1 MDIMITGLTKQY
13 QHKEV
18 LKIPSLAINRSSLL
32 GVVGPN
38 GAGKSTL
45 ARLIAGVEYP
55 TEGSIAYDGE
65 AISREL
71 QQRITLVFQK
81 PYMLRTTVF
90 NNIAY
95 PLKLRGLSKAS
106 IGNRVRAI
114 IEDFEIEALSEQN
127 AWTLSGGE
135 AQKVALAR
143 ALVFKPSL
151 LILDEPTANI
161 DPASIVLMEKMIK
174 KAHAD
179 ENTTAIMVTHNI
191 LQAKRLCT
199 DLLFM
204 NNGKAVE
211 MGNASKLFERPS
223 SLLTKQFLEGE
234 LIY

>member
-1 MDIMITGLTKQY
+1 MDIKITGLTKQY
-13 QHKEV
+13 QHKEA
-18 LKIPSLAINRSSLL
+18 LKIPSLAINRNSLL
-32 GVVGPN
+32 GLIGPN

-45 ARLIAGVEYP
+45 AKLIAGIEYP
-55 TEGSIAYDGE
+55 SSGLLSYDGK
-65 AISREL
+65 AMNPEL
-71 QQRITLVFQK
+71 QQKITLVFQK
-81 PYMLRTTVF
+81 PYLLRTTVF

-95 PLKLRGLSKAS
+95 PLKLRNLSRS
-106 IGNRVRAI
+106 VIEERVANI
-114 IEDFEIEALSEQN
+114 IKDFEIEALSKQN

-174 KAHAD
+174 KAHAM
-179 ENTTAIMVTHNI
+179 ENTSTIIVTHNI

-199 DLLFM
+199 DILFM
-204 NNGKAVE
+204 NNGEAIE
-211 MGNASKLFERPS
+211 MDQATKLLERPS
-223 SLLTKQFLEGE
+223 NLLTKQFLEGE